1 VYQLYST
8 SMLGPFVQL
17 FVLDH
22 RRGYLGKE
30 QGAWLR
36 ETLSASTARFKII
49 LTGTPFGA
57 TSSACH
63 TEAVAPADKLKKTE
77 EATQVIDPKTLSSCC
92 TSDNKYA
99 PTVVSAEIHSTG
111 AAAAT
116 AAVTI
121 QVPPPILSLGIDN
134 TGRPHLSLAGILA
147 AHQLN
152 CLEKMSGKS
161 SGSHTVSQH
170 SNMSPEVTT
179 KNADLDGNNEIH
191 ARCHSS
197 QAKNKQ
203 ENVSCKG
210 DECTTIY
217 TESGILILSA
227 GASVPH
233 QDKRSALL
241 MGTVDQGA
249 GMEELRS
256 PSEREGYAFN
266 SQKSDQHS
274 KLNLRPRYEE
284 EDNNDYNDVDSVI
297 APYLAVCDPQ
307 GAGRPFCVELCV
319 GGGEG
324 IGGAAKA
331 HSPPLPIPTLG
342 VTMLYNVPLP
352 MYSGIPDNVECPM
365 SSPGMY
371 TAVVTLSDDASS
383 LDLQLLAVRA
393 TQKHDILYRCTM
405 IADSST
411 HQ

>member
-1 VYQLYST
+1 
-8 SMLGPFVQL
+8 MLGPFVQL
-17 FVLDH
+17 LVLDH

-49 LTGTPFGA
+49 LSGTPFGA

-63 TEAVAPADKLKKTE
+63 TETETPADVNKIE
-77 EATQVIDPKTLSSCC
+77 VATQVIGPKTLPSCC
-92 TSDNKYA
+92 TSDSNYV

-111 AAAAT
+111 AAPA
-116 AAVTI
+116 AAVTMQI
-121 QVPPPILSLGIDN
+121 PPPILSLGMDDA
-134 TGRPHLSLAGILA
+134 GRPHLSLAGILA
-147 AHQLN
+147 EHQLN
-152 CLEKMSGKS
+152 CLAKMSGKY
-161 SGSHTVSQH
+161 SGSHPSSQN
-170 SNMSPEVTT
+170 SSTSPEVTT
-179 KNADLDGNNEIH
+179 KNADLDGNNEIQ
-191 ARCHSS
+191 ARCHTN
-197 QAKNKQ
+197 QEKNKQ

-210 DECTTIY
+210 DECPTIY

-227 GASVPH
+227 GACVPH
-233 QDKRSALL
+233 QDARSALF
-241 MGTVDQGA
+241 MGTVDQSA
-249 GMEELRS
+249 GVEELRS
-256 PSEREGYAFN
+256 LSEREGYAFN

-274 KLNLRPRYEE
+274 KLNLRSHYEE

-324 IGGAAKA
+324 IGGAAEA
-331 HSPPLPIPTLG
+331 PPLPPLPIPTLG
-342 VTMLYNVPLP
+342 VTMLYNAPIP
-352 MYSGIPDNVECPM
+352 IHSGKPDNVECPM
-365 SSPGMY
+365 SSSGMY

-383 LDLQLLAVRA
+383 LHLQLLAIRA

-405 IADSST
+405 KAATSS